1 MKFTIKIIIFLGVF
15 SLVFFGLHDSDFYN
29 KKVILADLGGVPWL
43 YASIGTL
50 FSILAGF
57 IVQKE
62 WENWNNLVDAVSGEV
77 NTLREMWLWSR
88 YLPIETGEIF
98 HHSIKSYLEEMSKEG
113 LYKGELRIASKRIEE
128 SFSALSAA
136 MFSMFKNQPRVA
148 TNTFTFLTKLIEQRS
163 DRLRYSSH
171 HVPQSLKRIIFFATV
186 LMIVLSL
193 FIGVKNI
200 WLDYIYTMSVS
211 MLAYVILLV
220 IDDLDHPLIPGG
232 WHLTPRPYQKLLEEI
247 CSERNKDNSKTS

>member
-1 MKFTIKIIIFLGVF
+1 MKFTYKIIIFIGVF
-15 SLVFFGLHDSDFYN
+15 SLIFFGLHDSDFYN

-62 WENWNNLVDAVSGEV
+62 WENWNNLGDAVSGEV

-88 YLPIETGEIF
+88 YLPVETGEIF
-98 HHSIKSYLEEMSKEG
+98 HNSIQSYLEEMSAGG
-113 LYKGELRIASKRIEE
+113 LYKSEQNITSQRIEE
-128 SFSALSAA
+128 SFLALSAA
-136 MFSMFKNQPRVA
+136 MFSMFKNQPRIA
-148 TNTFTFLTKLIEQRS
+148 TNTFSFLTKLIEQRS
-163 DRLRYSSH
+163 DRIRYSSH
-171 HVPQSLKRIIFFATV
+171 HVPQSLRRIIFFATT
-186 LMIVLSL
+186 LMICLSL

-200 WLDYIYTMSVS
+200 WLDYTYTMSVS
-211 MLAYVILLV
+211 VLAYVIFLV

-232 WHLTPRPYQKLLEEI
+232 WHLTSKPYQRFLKEI
-247 CSERNKDNSKTS
+247 SSQKRHE